1 MKHHCAFLAIALLVA
16 TAAFAQQPAPSPGD
30 APASKEDIQ
39 KLFEVMQI
47 HQQMHQVMDAMMKQQ
62 SAMIRETL
70 KQRYPQT
77 SAERIARADQMI
89 VETMKDMPM
98 DAMLDDM
105 IPIYQRHFPTRCL
118 STFTHRRRPEDDA
131 GDAGPDLRGDAGL
144 SRACKT
150 NGRHKAKA
158 IYLFSKADID
168 AMSTFYASPT
178 GQKMMREMPALTSE
192 AMQAS
197 SARMQKQMDAIRQK
211 AEQIVKE
218 DQEKP
223 KSAPATPPSQQKN

>member
-1 MKHHCAFLAIALLVA
+1 MKHLSISLVVLLLAAS
-16 TAAFAQQPAPSPGD
+16 TTFAQQPAPGD

-39 KLFEVMQI
+39 HLFDVMQI

-62 SAMIRETL
+62 STLIHETL
-70 KQRYPQT
+70 KKRYPQS
-77 SAERIARADQMI
+77 SADRIARADQLI
-89 VETMKDMPM
+89 AETMKDMPM

-105 IPIYQRHFPTRCL
+105 IPIYQRHF
-118 STFTHRRRPEDDA
+118 S
-131 GDAGPDLRGDAGL
+131 
-144 SRACKT
+144 KT
-150 NGRHKAKA
+150 
-158 IYLFSKADID
+158 DID

-192 AMQAS
+192 SMQVS
-197 SARMQKQMDAIRQK
+197 YARMQKQVDAIQQR

-223 KSAPATPPSQQKN
+223 KTAPVTAPSQQKN

>member
-1 MKHHCAFLAIALLVA
+1 MKHHCLSLAVILFVISPAL
-16 TAAFAQQPAPSPGD
+16 AQQAPPPGD

-47 HQQMHQVMDAMMKQQ
+47 HQQMRQVMDAMTKQQ
-62 SAMIRETL
+62 SAMIDETL
-70 KQRYPQT
+70 KKRYPQT
-77 SAERIARADQMI
+77 SAEKIARANRMI
-89 VETMKDMPM
+89 QETMKDMPM

-105 IPIYQRHFPTRCL
+105 IPIYQRHF
-118 STFTHRRRPEDDA
+118 S
-131 GDAGPDLRGDAGL
+131 
-144 SRACKT
+144 KT
-150 NGRHKAKA
+150 
-158 IYLFSKADID
+158 DID

-192 AMQAS
+192 SMQAS
-197 SARMQKQMDAIRQK
+197 YARMQTQIDAIQKK

-223 KSAPATPPSQQKN
+223 KSEPATPPPQPKN